1 MLVHTALNLAV
12 AAAYFAI
19 PLWLHVHRTLETRR
33 VLPVLPH
40 RWEAFILVC
49 GFGHLAVAL
58 TNIVPAYYVE
68 TAVLASVA
76 ATSWWTVFG
85 LFAWHRRGGAA
96 AGRPGTPIESNE
108 SED

>member
-1 MLVHTALNLAV
+1 MAHTLLNVAV

-19 PLWLHVHRTLETRR
+19 PLWLHVHRTLETRS
-33 VLPVLPH
+33 VLPVLPR
-40 RWEAFILVC
+40 RWEAFILIC

-68 TAVLASVA
+68 TAVLAAVA
-76 ATSWWTVFG
+76 VVSWWTVIG

-96 AGRPGTPIESNE
+96 AGRPGKPVDPN
-108 SED
+108 D